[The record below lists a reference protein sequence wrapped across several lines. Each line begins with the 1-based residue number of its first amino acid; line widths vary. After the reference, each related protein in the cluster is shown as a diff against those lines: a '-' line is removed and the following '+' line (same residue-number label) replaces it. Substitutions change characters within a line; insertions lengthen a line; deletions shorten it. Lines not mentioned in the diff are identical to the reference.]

1 MAPTNPQPKR
11 NLLAKALSIGL
22 PAQRGVGA
30 SSQGKR
36 QKPCGKSADL
46 ARHSALAAPAEM
58 DECHGS
64 LTGIR
69 RVDKTDGR
77 WHTANTTTQ
86 INKTKTGILT
96 GRASATGLIR
106 QAIAAAALP
115 LALLIQPSAHA
126 GEGAPQ
132 IPVTIGGNSY
142 MITYSEFS
150 YNLNPEKFNTSSMPW
165 WGDSSLASQFAT
177 AVSGQLGAPL
187 NGEVGP
193 LFGWEKVD
201 FYGDFGEIDS
211 AIAACAWIRY
221 IYTATRKE
229 AALNR
234 GEIVDCGGRADVR
247 AALPYAFLAGI
258 TAGNIA
264 NATNPYSTTFAGGT
278 LLVDA
283 PGTYSQN
290 WLLLNVPGNSIDLG
304 GVGST
309 FSGIFS
315 GPGGITFINSGQGG
329 RLALSGIN
337 TYAGPTTV
345 AAGANLAVNGS
356 IASSSGLTVLGGGR
370 IGGNGQ
376 LPGTTIAPRGFLA
389 PGNSIG
395 TLTVNGDF
403 ALQDGIYELELQG
416 PQNDSVAVT
425 GNVTAFS
432 GTVRLLP
439 FGGGSAF
446 PDFTY
451 IGLSAPNSNGFAN
464 AGSLTL
470 DASGLPPS
478 VVLASGTTLVQNS
491 SGNPRQFDVQFRPRD
506 PAGAVTAAIK
516 ATGAGNS
523 NTLQGAKVFDNA
535 FQRLASAN
543 AGNANASGSP
553 IGSTGFT
560 TNQAAAAGITPG
572 FLQVQASLLALTT
585 PEQLNAAVQSIAP
598 ENYAAFQA
606 VALNTLQSQRELLF
620 SQADSCPT
628 NGWMVADAT
637 TGKKPRQPICVFAT
651 GGNTTASITGSN
663 GLSSY
668 NSAVAGGLYG
678 LEWKT
683 APAWTIGAAYGYG
696 TSNLSNLGEAANSV
710 HSVVNSGSLYGV
722 YKPANNW
729 TIKGLFAYSNFNI
742 DGQRNTP
749 YLSNGNPIT
758 GNTTGQGF
766 TTGLRAE
773 MNLPLGSATSSL
785 PLSLKPMV
793 GLAYGAYQQGSFNEA
808 GNDSLQLAVNQHTA
822 QSLVG
827 SLGAELSSRIIL
839 DAKANNAFV
848 PKLTLAYQVDALAND
863 SSNYSLDANLPAAGS
878 GFTTI
883 GQSYGAN
890 NLLVGGS
897 MEVQIANKA
906 AFYAGV
912 NYQVFNSGNQF
923 SYGGGLKYLF

>member
-1 MAPTNPQPKR
+1 MKGTFPQPII
-11 NLLAKALSIGL
+11 LAKALSIGILAL
-22 PAQRGVGA
+22 PGVVIGLTSPVQAQQVTRSAAYNPVPQVDDASDSRSLNFGDINSFPVGSVRIDINFTKCDDPIAANGTCIDAGTPYYNEIGFTLQGPDGRSVDLVIPDNTFTDSGVGPGDTFNFSFENA
-30 SSQGKR
+30 ATIPIANAFNGSTLISGLYLPQSLLSLFEGTNAQG
-36 QKPCGKSADL
+36 L
-46 ARHSALAAPAEM
+46 WTL
-58 DECHGS
+58 
-64 LTGIR
+64 IF
-69 RVDKTDGR
+69 TD
-77 WHTANTTTQ
+77 
-86 INKTKTGILT
+86 
-96 GRASATGLIR
+96 ATGLDPLSLNSWSLTLTPLGIVSKLP
-106 QAIAAAALP
+106 AIA
-115 LALLIQPSAHA
+115 
-126 GEGAPQ
+126 
-132 IPVTIGGNSY
+132 
-142 MITYSEFS
+142 
-150 YNLNPEKFNTSSMPW
+150 
-165 WGDSSLASQFAT
+165 T
-177 AVSGQLGAPL
+177 A
-187 NGEVGP
+187 
-193 LFGWEKVD
+193 
-201 FYGDFGEIDS
+201 
-211 AIAACAWIRY
+211 
-221 IYTATRKE
+221 
-229 AALNR
+229 
-234 GEIVDCGGRADVR
+234 
-247 AALPYAFLAGI
+247 
-258 TAGNIA
+258 
-264 NATNPYSTTFAGGT
+264 PYSTIFAGGT

-283 PGTYSQN
+283 PGTYTQD
-290 WLLLNVPGNSIDLG
+290 WFLLNIPGNSIDLG
-304 GVGST
+304 GVSST

-315 GPGGITFINSGQGG
+315 GPGGINFINSGQGG
-329 RLALSGIN
+329 RLELSGIN
-337 TYAGPTTV
+337 TYTGPTTV
-345 AAGANLAVNGS
+345 EGGAHLAVNGS
-356 IASSSGLTVLGGGR
+356 IASSSGLNVLGGGK
-370 IGGNGQ
+370 ISGNGQ
-376 LPGTTIAPRGFLA
+376 LPGTSIGSRGIIA

-403 ALQDGIYELELQG
+403 AFQDGIYELELQG

-506 PAGAVTAAIK
+506 PAGAVTASIK

-523 NTLQGAKVFDNA
+523 NTLQAAKVFDNA

-543 AGNANASGSP
+543 AGNANANGSP

-722 YKPANNW
+722 YKPANHW

-749 YLSNGNPIT
+749 YLGNGNPIT
-758 GNTTGQGF
+758 GNATGQGF

-878 GFTTI
+878 SFTTT
-883 GQSYGAN
+883 GQSDGAN

-897 MEVQIANKA
+897 VEVQIANKA
-906 AFYAGV
+906 ALYAGV
-912 NYQVFNSGNQF
+912 NYQVFNNGSQF

>member
-1 MAPTNPQPKR
+1 MSGRQWR
-11 NLLAKALSIGL
+11 LASIHLG
-22 PAQRGVGA
+22 Q
-30 SSQGKR
+30 
-36 QKPCGKSADL
+36 
-46 ARHSALAAPAEM
+46 
-58 DECHGS
+58 
-64 LTGIR
+64 
-69 RVDKTDGR
+69 
-77 WHTANTTTQ
+77 
-86 INKTKTGILT
+86 
-96 GRASATGLIR
+96 ASATGL
-106 QAIAAAALP
+106 AKNVLAAAALP
-115 LALLIQPSAHA
+115 IILLIQSSARA
-126 GEGAPQ
+126 DQ
-132 IPVTIGGNSY
+132 VPVTIGANTYWISY
-142 MITYSEFS
+142 AELS
-150 YNLNPEKFNTSSMPW
+150 YNSNSEKFNTPTMPW

-177 AVSGQLGAPL
+177 AVGDKLGGALL
-187 NGEVGP
+187 NEDNKIGP
-193 LFGWEKVD
+193 LFGWTVN
-201 FYGDFGEIDS
+201 GERIP
-211 AIAACAWIRY
+211 
-221 IYTATRKE
+221 IYTWVFYLSNSEYSSEVLQGE
-229 AALNR
+229 APVNFPF
-234 GEIVDCGGRADVR
+234 
-247 AALPYAFLAGI
+247 PYAVLVAPPGI
-258 TAGNIA
+258 TPGN
-264 NATNPYSTTFAGGT
+264 NATATAPYSTSFAGGT

-290 WLLLNVPGNSIDLG
+290 WLLLNVQGSSIDQG
-304 GVGST
+304 GVRST

-315 GPGGITFINSGQGG
+315 GAGGINFINSGQGG
-329 RLALSGIN
+329 RLELSGDN
-337 TYAGPTTV
+337 TYTGSTTIHN
-345 AAGANLAVNGS
+345 GAHVAVNGS
-356 IASSSGLTVLGGGR
+356 IASSSGLTVLGGGK

-376 LPGTTIAPRGFLA
+376 LPGTTIAPRGILA

-395 TLTVNGDF
+395 KLTVNGDF
-403 ALQDGIYELELQG
+403 AFQDGIYELELQG
-416 PQNDSVAVT
+416 PQNDSVAVS
-425 GNVTAFS
+425 GNVTAFN

-439 FGGGSAF
+439 FGGGTAF
-446 PDFTY
+446 PGFTY
-451 IGLSAPNSNGFAN
+451 VAITAPNSDGFAN
-464 AGSLTL
+464 AGSLNL
-470 DASGLPPS
+470 DASGLPAS
-478 VVLASGTTLVQNS
+478 VMLSSGTTLVQNS
-491 SGNPRQFDVQFRPRD
+491 SGNPRQFDVQFQPRD
-506 PAGAVTAAIK
+506 PVGAVTAALK
-516 ATGAGNS
+516 TTGYGNS
-523 NTLQGAKVFDNA
+523 NTLQSAKVFDAA
-535 FQRLASAN
+535 FRRLATAT
-543 AGNANASGSP
+543 AGNTNASGSP

-585 PEQLNAAVQSIAP
+585 PEDLNAAVQSIAP

-606 VALNTLQSQRELLF
+606 IALNTLQSQRELLF

-628 NGWMVADAT
+628 KGWVVADST

-722 YKPANNW
+722 YKPASNW
-729 TIKGLFAYSNFNI
+729 SIKGLFAYSNFNI

-749 YLSNGNPIT
+749 YLGNGNPIT
-758 GNTTGQGF
+758 GNATGQGF

-793 GLAYGAYQQGSFNEA
+793 GLSYGAYQQGSFNEA

-827 SLGAELSSRIIL
+827 SLGAELSSRIVL

-897 MEVQIANKA
+897 MELQIANKA
-906 AFYAGV
+906 AIYASV

>member
-1 MAPTNPQPKR
+1 MGHAF
-11 NLLAKALSIGL
+11 
-22 PAQRGVGA
+22 
-30 SSQGKR
+30 
-36 QKPCGKSADL
+36 
-46 ARHSALAAPAEM
+46 
-58 DECHGS
+58 
-64 LTGIR
+64 
-69 RVDKTDGR
+69 
-77 WHTANTTTQ
+77 
-86 INKTKTGILT
+86 
-96 GRASATGLIR
+96 ATGLVR

-115 LALLIQPSAHA
+115 IGFLIQPSAQA
-126 GEGAPQ
+126 DQVA
-132 IPVTIGGNSY
+132 VTIGANTY
-142 MITYSEFS
+142 WITYDELS
-150 YNLNPEKFNTSSMPW
+150 YDSNPEKFNTSAMPW
-165 WGDSSLASQFAT
+165 WGDSSLTNQFAT
-177 AVSGQLGAPL
+177 AVGDKLGVPVF
-187 NGEVGP
+187 GTYGP
-193 LFGWEKVD
+193 LFGWTTNSEYVSI
-201 FYGDFGEIDS
+201 FYYDGFS
-211 AIAACAWIRY
+211 
-221 IYTATRKE
+221 
-229 AALNR
+229 
-234 GEIVDCGGRADVR
+234 IVDCPTGCPAFNQ
-247 AALPYAFLAGI
+247 PYQYAVLGTPPGI
-258 TAGNIA
+258 SPGNLA
-264 NATNPYSTTFAGGT
+264 NASNPYSTTFAGGT
-278 LLVDA
+278 LLVDT

-290 WLLLNVPGNSIDLG
+290 WLLLNVQGNSIDQG
-304 GVGST
+304 GVRST
-309 FSGIFS
+309 FSGVFS
-315 GPGGITFINSGQGG
+315 GAGGINFINSGQGG
-329 RLALSGIN
+329 RLELSGDN
-337 TYAGPTTV
+337 TYTGSTTIHN
-345 AAGANLAVNGS
+345 GAHVAVNGS
-356 IASSSGLTVLGGGR
+356 IASSSGLTVLGGGK

-376 LPGTTIAPRGFLA
+376 LPGTTIAPRGILA

-403 ALQDGIYELELQG
+403 AFQDGIYELEVQG
-416 PQNDSVAVT
+416 PRNDSVAVS
-425 GNVTAFS
+425 GNVTAFD

-439 FGGGSAF
+439 FGGGTAF
-446 PDFTY
+446 PGFTY
-451 IGLSAPNSNGFAN
+451 VALTAPNADGFAN
-464 AGSLTL
+464 SSSLNL
-470 DASGLPPS
+470 DASGLPAS
-478 VVLASGTTLVQNS
+478 VVLSSGTSLVQNS
-491 SGNPRQFDVQFRPRD
+491 SGNPRQLDLQFRPRD
-506 PAGAVTAAIK
+506 PAGAVTAALK

-523 NTLQGAKVFDNA
+523 NSLQSASVFDA
-535 FQRLASAN
+535 GFRRLATAN

-606 VALNTLQSQRELLF
+606 VALSTLQSQRELLF

-651 GGNTTASITGSN
+651 GGSTTASITGSN

-729 TIKGLFAYSNFNI
+729 TIKGLFTYSNFNI

-749 YLSNGNPIT
+749 YLGNGNPIT
-758 GNTTGQGF
+758 GNATGQGF

-897 MEVQIANKA
+897 MELQIANKA
-906 AFYAGV
+906 AIYASV